1 MVLIGVK
8 KTNWQSSGIA
18 LILKNEKYMG
28 NALLQKTY
36 TVDFL
41 NKKRIKNNGIMPPIL
56 CWERPFYYYSQVCL
70 YKSTEPD
77 PSAP

>member
-56 CWERPFYYYSQVCL
+56 C
-70 YKSTEPD
+70 
-77 PSAP
+77 